1 MKILFI
7 GDVVGRPGRKAVHQF
22 LEENR
27 KVYDFC
33 ILNGEN
39 AAGGFGLTE
48 KITKALLSYGAD
60 VITGGNHT
68 FDKKE
73 IYQFIDKYPILR
85 PANYPE
91 GTPGKGFDVFE
102 VNGKRILV
110 INLMGRVFVECLDN
124 PFGTFDRI
132 VEEAEADVVVV
143 DFHGEA
149 TSEKQAFG
157 YYVDGRATAV
167 FGTHTHVQT
176 ADLRQLPKG
185 TLYITDAG
193 MCGAVE
199 SVIGMG
205 VEEGI
210 FRFVKQLP
218 VKFKVPE
225 KPKLIQFCG
234 VSFEVDDKGNVTNF
248 ERIQEIYVR
257 REDGSYIRREETI
270 GKD

>member
-1 MKILFI
+1 MRILFI
-7 GDVVGRPGRKAVHQF
+7 GDVVGRPGRKAVHLF

-27 KVYDFC
+27 KNFDLC

-48 KITKALLSYGAD
+48 KIVKALISYGAD

-73 IYQFIDKYPILR
+73 IFQFIDKYPILR

-91 GTPGKGFDVFE
+91 GTPGRGFLTVE
-102 VNGKRILV
+102 KNGKKVLV
-110 INLMGRVFVECLDN
+110 INLMGRTFLECLDN
-124 PFGTFDRI
+124 PFRVFEKI
-132 VEEAEADVVVV
+132 VSETEADIILV

-157 YYVDGRATAV
+157 FYADGRVTAV

-176 ADLRQLPKG
+176 ADLRILPKG
-185 TLYITDAG
+185 TLYITDVG
-193 MCGAVE
+193 MCGALN
-199 SVIGMG
+199 SIIGMG

-210 FRFVKQLP
+210 SRFVKQLP
-218 VKFKVPE
+218 VKFEVPKKAE
-225 KPKLIQFCG
+225 LIQFCG
-234 VSFEVDDKGNVTNF
+234 VSFEIEDGKVRRY
-248 ERIQEIYVR
+248 ERIREIYKR
-257 REDGSYIRREETI
+257 REDGSYIRWEETV
-270 GKD
+270 